1 MTSPGASSPDTIVFD
16 DNGDLWLTVGP
27 VSSSKI
33 FHVDSNALC
42 RASKV
47 FRAMLR
53 GRFSDSKPANSL
65 HRWEVKLPEDNP
77 EAFVVLMDIAHA
89 NFDHAPLDL
98 KPQELYNICVLT
110 NKYDM
115 TKTLRPMATAWYQ
128 RLKSMCQRSKK
139 MQAYSKNL
147 FVAWELGCQGAVEE
161 MLQDIAEKCHVDE
174 FGSLLI
180 DRNTRL
186 INLETFRLIPVIDAI
201 TQHRVKMLQV
211 FHAEGKE
218 IAIKILAKSPLCWH
232 AGPCSAVSL
241 VDGIPE
247 KFIQVTQ
254 DLGIDS
260 FFMPS
265 LNADQPVYRGSVS
278 RLHRLFK
285 EIEKLVFG
293 EHHPHHCRHMEM
305 LVGQACKIEMTAF
318 MGSDDKA
325 FLEDEDS
332 EDDGSSGFR
341 SLSVDARY

>member
-16 DNGDLWLTVGP
+16 DNGDLWLTVGS

-33 FHVDSNALC
+33 LHVDSNALC

-77 EAFVVLMDIAHA
+77 EAFVVLMDIVHA
-89 NFDHAPLDL
+89 NFDHAPFGPKASRALQHLRLDQQIRHDQDAAADGDSVVP
-98 KPQELYNICVLT
+98 KAQEHV
-110 NKYDM
+110 
-115 TKTLRPMATAWYQ
+115 PAH
-128 RLKSMCQRSKK
+128 
-139 MQAYSKNL
+139 
-147 FVAWELGCQGAVEE
+147 AVEE

-186 INLETFRLIPVIDAI
+186 SNLETFRLIPLIDPIA
-201 TQHRVKMLQV
+201 QHRVKMLQV

-218 IAIKILAKSPLCWH
+218 IAIKILAKRPLCWH
-232 AGPCSAVSL
+232 TGPCSAVSL
-241 VDGIPE
+241 ADGIPE
-247 KFIQVTQ
+247 KFIQATQ

-265 LNADQPVYRGSVS
+265 LNADQLGYRGSVS

-285 EIEKLVFG
+285 EVEKLAFG
-293 EHHPHHCRHMEM
+293 EHHPHYCRHMEM
-305 LVGQACKIEMTAF
+305 LVDQACKIEMTAF

-325 FLEDEDS
+325 ILEDEDS

>member
-1 MTSPGASSPDTIVFD
+1 MSSPGASSPDTIVFD
-16 DNGDLWLTVGP
+16 DNGDLWLTVGSA
-27 VSSSKI
+27 SSSKVL
-33 FHVDSNALC
+33 HVDSNALC

-53 GRFSDSKPANSL
+53 GSFSDSKPANNL
-65 HRWEVKLPEDNP
+65 HRWEVRLPEDNP
-77 EAFVVLMDIAHA
+77 EAFVVLMDIVHA

-174 FGSLLI
+174 FGSFHNYLI
-180 DRNTRL
+180 MILSDP
-186 INLETFRLIPVIDAI
+186 IA
-201 TQHRVKMLQV
+201 QHRVKMLQV

-218 IAIKILAKSPLCWH
+218 IAIKILAKRPLCWH
-232 AGPCSAVSL
+232 TGPCSAVNL
-241 VDGIPE
+241 ADGIPE
-247 KFIQVTQ
+247 KFIQATQ

-260 FFMPS
+260 FFMPL
-265 LNADQPVYRGSVS
+265 LNADQLGYRGSVS

-285 EIEKLVFG
+285 EVEKLAFG
-293 EHHPHHCRHMEM
+293 EHHPHYCRHMEM
-305 LVGQACKIEMTAF
+305 LVDQACKIEMTAF

-325 FLEDEDS
+325 ILEDEDS